1 MRKRYRLH
9 LQGRE
14 HLDRWL
20 VSYADYMTL
29 IFALFVVLYSVA
41 LVNKDKYR
49 AVIDGMTQAFNV
61 MQPRSDGLLEGQGKS
76 LLNNEVSAASP
87 VLESATARSPSL
99 APISGVPIAQDGMTL
114 AKIDTQL
121 QESMGSLVDAGV
133 VKLTLT
139 DNWLTVELSSGL
151 LFGSGSAFMSTNAD
165 PVLNTLSSILK
176 QVDNYVRVR
185 GYTDNQQINNE
196 IFRSNWTLSAARAE
210 AVLTALIAKGIAP
223 QRLAYEAYGEFSPF
237 TDNSTE
243 QGRLQN
249 RKVVVAISK
258 FAWVPPAP
266 VSTPPVQAVTETQVP
281 AVQQAV
287 EAGEVK
293 VITLPGGGIRITT
306 RQD

>member
-41 LVNKDKYR
+41 IVNKEEYR
-49 AVIDGMTQAFNV
+49 AVIEGMTQAFN
-61 MQPRSDGLLEGQGKS
+61 QAPRSDGLLEGRGNA
-76 LLNNEVSAASP
+76 LLDNPVSAAPSLLESQASASPSRAPITGTP
-87 VLESATARSPSL
+87 VL
-99 APISGVPIAQDGMTL
+99 QDGTAL
-114 AKIDTQL
+114 AQIDMQI
-121 QESMGSLVDAGV
+121 QESMGALVDAGV
-133 VKLTLT
+133 VKLAQD

-151 LFGSGSAFMSTNAD
+151 LFNSGSAFLGSNAA
-165 PVLNTLSSILK
+165 PVLDTLSGILK
-176 QVDNYVRVR
+176 PVDNYVRVR
-185 GYTDNQQINNE
+185 GYTDNQPINNE

-210 AVLTALIAKGIAP
+210 AVLNALVGKGVAP
-223 QRLAYEAYGEFSPF
+223 GRLAYEAYGEFSPF
-237 TDNSTE
+237 VDNGTE

-249 RKVVVAISK
+249 RKVVVAISR

-266 VSTPPVQAVTETQVP
+266 VKPLTAAPVQDAPQSVDSE
-281 AVQQAV
+281 
-287 EAGEVK
+287 K
-293 VITLPGGGIRITT
+293 IRVIALPGGGIRITT

>member
-76 LLNNEVSAASP
+76 LLNNEVSAATS
-87 VLESATARSPSL
+87 VLESAKARSPSQ
-99 APISGVPIAQDGMTL
+99 APISGVPILQDGMTL
-114 AKIDTQL
+114 AKIDSQL
-121 QESMGSLVDAGV
+121 QENMGSLVDAGV
-133 VKLTLT
+133 VKLTQD

-151 LFGSGSAFMSTNAD
+151 LFGSGSAFMSSNAD

-176 QVDNYVRVR
+176 PVDNYVRVR

-210 AVLTALIAKGIAP
+210 AVLTSLIAKGIAP

-237 TDNSTE
+237 SDNSTE

-258 FAWVPPAP
+258 FAWVPPPTP
-266 VSTPPVQAVTETQVP
+266 VPPVKPVTEEPVP

-293 VITLPGGGIRITT
+293 VISLPGGGIRITT

>member
-41 LVNKDKYR
+41 IVNKEEYR
-49 AVIDGMTQAFNV
+49 AVIEGMTQAFN
-61 MQPRSDGLLEGQGKS
+61 QAQRSDGLLEGRGNS
-76 LLNNEVSAASP
+76 LLDNPVSAAPSL
-87 VLESATARSPSL
+87 LESQASASPSR
-99 APISGVPIAQDGMTL
+99 APITGTPVSQDGTAL
-114 AKIDTQL
+114 AQIDMQI
-121 QESMGSLVDAGV
+121 QESMGALVDAGV
-133 VKLTLT
+133 VKLAQD

-151 LFGSGSAFMSTNAD
+151 LFNSGSAFLGNNAA
-165 PVLNTLSSILK
+165 PVLDTLSGILK
-176 QVDNYVRVR
+176 PVDNYVRVR
-185 GYTDNQQINNE
+185 GYTDNQPINNE

-210 AVLTALIAKGIAP
+210 AVLNALVGKGVAP
-223 QRLAYEAYGEFSPF
+223 GRLAYEAYGEFSPF
-237 TDNSTE
+237 VDNGTE

-249 RKVVVAISK
+249 RKVVVAISR

-266 VSTPPVQAVTETQVP
+266 VKPLTGAPVQDAPQSVDSE
-281 AVQQAV
+281 
-287 EAGEVK
+287 K
-293 VITLPGGGIRITT
+293 IRVIALPGGGIRITT

>member
-61 MQPRSDGLLEGQGKS
+61 MQPRSDGLLEGQGQS
-76 LLNNEVSAASP
+76 LLNNEISAAPS
-87 VLESATARSPSL
+87 VLESAMPPSPSL
-99 APISGVPIAQDGMTL
+99 APISGVPIKQDGMAL
-114 AKIDTQL
+114 AKIDMQL
-121 QESMGSLVDAGV
+121 KESMSALIEAGV
-133 VKLTLT
+133 VKLTLD

-151 LFGSGSAFMSTNAD
+151 LFGSGSAFMSTNAY
-165 PVLNTLSSILK
+165 PVLNTLSGILK
-176 QVDNYVRVR
+176 PVDNYVRVR

-237 TDNSTE
+237 AGNDSE

-258 FAWVPPAP
+258 FAWTPPAAPAKP
-266 VSTPPVQAVTETQVP
+266 VMVAPVP

>member
-41 LVNKDKYR
+41 IVNKEEYR
-49 AVIDGMTQAFNV
+49 AVIEGMTQAFN
-61 MQPRSDGLLEGQGKS
+61 QAPRSDGLLEGRGNA
-76 LLNNEVSAASP
+76 LLDNPVSAAPSL
-87 VLESATARSPSL
+87 LESQASASPSR
-99 APISGVPIAQDGMTL
+99 APITDTPVSQDGTAL
-114 AKIDTQL
+114 AQIDMQI
-121 QESMGSLVDAGV
+121 QESMGALVDAGV
-133 VKLTLT
+133 VKLAQD

-151 LFGSGSAFMSTNAD
+151 LFNSGSAFLGSNAA
-165 PVLNTLSSILK
+165 PVLDTLSGILK
-176 QVDNYVRVR
+176 PVDNYVRVR
-185 GYTDNQQINNE
+185 GYTDNQPINNE

-210 AVLTALIAKGIAP
+210 AVLNALVGKGVAP
-223 QRLAYEAYGEFSPF
+223 GRLAYEAYGEFSPF
-237 TDNSTE
+237 VDNGTE

-249 RKVVVAISK
+249 RKVVVAISR

-266 VSTPPVQAVTETQVP
+266 VKPLTVAPVQDAPQSVDSE
-281 AVQQAV
+281 
-287 EAGEVK
+287 K
-293 VITLPGGGIRITT
+293 IRVIALPGGGIRITT

>member
-41 LVNKDKYR
+41 IVNKEEYR
-49 AVIDGMTQAFNV
+49 AVIEGMTQAFN
-61 MQPRSDGLLEGQGKS
+61 QAPRSDGLLEGRGD
-76 LLNNEVSAASP
+76 NPVSAAPSL
-87 VLESATARSPSL
+87 LESQASASPSR
-99 APISGVPIAQDGMTL
+99 APITGTPVSQDGTAL
-114 AKIDTQL
+114 AQIDMQI
-121 QESMGSLVDAGV
+121 QESMGALVDAGV
-133 VKLTLT
+133 VKLAQD

-151 LFGSGSAFMSTNAD
+151 LFNSGSAFLGSNAA
-165 PVLNTLSSILK
+165 PVLDTLSGILK
-176 QVDNYVRVR
+176 PVDNYVRVR
-185 GYTDNQQINNE
+185 GYTDNQPINNE

-210 AVLTALIAKGIAP
+210 AVLNALVGKGVAP
-223 QRLAYEAYGEFSPF
+223 GRLAYEAYGEFSPF
-237 TDNSTE
+237 VDNGTE

-249 RKVVVAISK
+249 RKVVVAISR

-266 VSTPPVQAVTETQVP
+266 VKPLTVAPVQDAPQSVDSE
-281 AVQQAV
+281 
-287 EAGEVK
+287 K
-293 VITLPGGGIRITT
+293 IRVIALPGGGIRITT

>member
-1 MRKRYRLH
+1 M
-9 LQGRE
+9 
-14 HLDRWL
+14 
-20 VSYADYMTL
+20 
-29 IFALFVVLYSVA
+29 
-41 LVNKDKYR
+41 
-49 AVIDGMTQAFNV
+49 
-61 MQPRSDGLLEGQGKS
+61 
-76 LLNNEVSAASP
+76 
-87 VLESATARSPSL
+87 
-99 APISGVPIAQDGMTL
+99 
-114 AKIDTQL
+114 
-121 QESMGSLVDAGV
+121 
-133 VKLTLT
+133 
-139 DNWLTVELSSGL
+139 
-151 LFGSGSAFMSTNAD
+151 
-165 PVLNTLSSILK
+165 
-176 QVDNYVRVR
+176 R

-223 QRLAYEAYGEFSPF
+223 QRLAYEAYGGVFSF

-258 FAWVPPAP
+258 FAWVPPVP
-266 VSTPPVQAVTETQVP
+266 VSTPSVQPVTETPVP

>member
-61 MQPRSDGLLEGQGKS
+61 MQPRSDGLLEGQGQS
-76 LLNNEVSAASP
+76 LLNNEISAAPS
-87 VLESATARSPSL
+87 VLESAMPPSPSL
-99 APISGVPIAQDGMTL
+99 APISGVPIKQDGMAL

-121 QESMGSLVDAGV
+121 KESMSALIEAGV
-133 VKLTLT
+133 VKLTLD

-165 PVLNTLSSILK
+165 PVLNTLSGILK
-176 QVDNYVRVR
+176 PVDNYVRVR

-237 TDNSTE
+237 ARNDSE

-258 FAWVPPAP
+258 FAWTPPAAPAKP
-266 VSTPPVQAVTETQVP
+266 VMVAPVP

>member
-41 LVNKDKYR
+41 IVNKEEYR
-49 AVIDGMTQAFNV
+49 AVIEGMTQAFN
-61 MQPRSDGLLEGQGKS
+61 QAPRSDGLLEGRGNS
-76 LLNNEVSAASP
+76 LLDNPVSAAPSL
-87 VLESATARSPSL
+87 LESQASVSPSR
-99 APISGVPIAQDGMTL
+99 APITGTPVSQDGTAL
-114 AKIDTQL
+114 AQIDMQI
-121 QESMGSLVDAGV
+121 QESMGALVDAGV
-133 VKLTLT
+133 VKLAQD

-151 LFGSGSAFMSTNAD
+151 LFNSGSAFLGNNAA
-165 PVLNTLSSILK
+165 PVLDTLSGILK
-176 QVDNYVRVR
+176 PVDNYVRVR
-185 GYTDNQQINNE
+185 GYTDNQPINNE

-210 AVLTALIAKGIAP
+210 AVLNALVGKGVAP
-223 QRLAYEAYGEFSPF
+223 GRLAYEAYGEFSPF
-237 TDNSTE
+237 VDNGTE

-249 RKVVVAISK
+249 RKVVVAISR

-266 VSTPPVQAVTETQVP
+266 VKPLTAAPVQDAPQSVDSE
-281 AVQQAV
+281 
-287 EAGEVK
+287 K
-293 VITLPGGGIRITT
+293 IRVIALPGGGIRITT

>member
-41 LVNKDKYR
+41 IVNKEEYR
-49 AVIDGMTQAFNV
+49 AVIEGMTQAFN
-61 MQPRSDGLLEGQGKS
+61 QAPRSDGLLEGRGNS
-76 LLNNEVSAASP
+76 LLDNPVSAAPSL
-87 VLESATARSPSL
+87 LESQVSASPSR
-99 APISGVPIAQDGMTL
+99 APITGTPGSQDGTAL
-114 AKIDTQL
+114 AQIDMQI
-121 QESMGSLVDAGV
+121 QESMGALVDAGV
-133 VKLTLT
+133 VKLAQD

-151 LFGSGSAFMSTNAD
+151 LFNSGSAFLGNNAA
-165 PVLNTLSSILK
+165 PVLDTLSGILK
-176 QVDNYVRVR
+176 PVDNYVRVR
-185 GYTDNQQINNE
+185 GYTDNQPINNE

-210 AVLTALIAKGIAP
+210 AVLNALVGKGVAP
-223 QRLAYEAYGEFSPF
+223 GRLAYEAYGEFSPF
-237 TDNSTE
+237 VDNGTE

-249 RKVVVAISK
+249 RKVVVAISR

-266 VSTPPVQAVTETQVP
+266 VKPLTVAPVQDAPQSVDSE
-281 AVQQAV
+281 
-287 EAGEVK
+287 K
-293 VITLPGGGIRITT
+293 IRVIALPGGGIRITT

>member
-41 LVNKDKYR
+41 IVNKEEYR
-49 AVIDGMTQAFNV
+49 AVIEGMTQAFN
-61 MQPRSDGLLEGQGKS
+61 QAPRSDGLLEGRGNS
-76 LLNNEVSAASP
+76 LLDNPVSAAPSL
-87 VLESATARSPSL
+87 LESQASASPSQ
-99 APISGVPIAQDGMTL
+99 APITGTPVSQDGTAL
-114 AKIDTQL
+114 AQIDMQI
-121 QESMGSLVDAGV
+121 QESMGALVDAGV
-133 VKLTLT
+133 VKLAQD

-151 LFGSGSAFMSTNAD
+151 LFNSGSAFLGNNAA
-165 PVLNTLSSILK
+165 PVLDTLSGILK
-176 QVDNYVRVR
+176 PVDNYVRVR
-185 GYTDNQQINNE
+185 GYTDNQPINNE

-210 AVLTALIAKGIAP
+210 AVLNALVGKGVAP
-223 QRLAYEAYGEFSPF
+223 GRLAYEAYGEFSPF
-237 TDNSTE
+237 VDNGTE

-249 RKVVVAISK
+249 RKVVVAISR

-266 VSTPPVQAVTETQVP
+266 VKPLTAAPVQDAPQSVDSE
-281 AVQQAV
+281 
-287 EAGEVK
+287 K
-293 VITLPGGGIRITT
+293 IRVIALPGGGIRITT

>member
-49 AVIDGMTQAFNV
+49 AVIDGMTQAFSV
-61 MQPRSDGLLEGQGKS
+61 MPPLSDGLLEGQGTS
-76 LLNNEVSAASP
+76 LLNGEVSATSA
-87 VLESATARSPSL
+87 VLESARQDSPSI
-99 APISGVPIAQDGMTL
+99 APISGVPIKQDGTTL
-114 AKIDTQL
+114 ATIDTQL
-121 QESMGSLVDAGV
+121 QENMGSLVEAGV
-133 VKLTLT
+133 VKLTLD
-139 DNWLTVELSSGL
+139 DNWLTIELSSGL
-151 LFGSGSAFMSTNAD
+151 LFGSGSAFMSTNAE

-176 QVDNYVRVR
+176 PVDNYVRVR

-210 AVLTALIAKGIAP
+210 AVLTALIAKGVAP

-237 TDNSTE
+237 TGNDSE

-266 VSTPPVQAVTETQVP
+266 APVKPVTVEPVP

>member
-61 MQPRSDGLLEGQGKS
+61 MPPRSDGLLEGQGTS
-76 LLNNEVSAASP
+76 LLHGEVSATSA
-87 VLESATARSPSL
+87 VLESARQDSPSI
-99 APISGVPIAQDGMTL
+99 APISGVPIKQDGTTL
-114 AKIDTQL
+114 ATIDTQL
-121 QESMGSLVDAGV
+121 QENMGSLVEAGV
-133 VKLTLT
+133 VKLTLD

-151 LFGSGSAFMSTNAD
+151 LFGSGSAFMSTNAE

-176 QVDNYVRVR
+176 PVDNYVRVR

-210 AVLTALIAKGIAP
+210 AVLTALIAKGVAP
-223 QRLAYEAYGEFSPF
+223 RRLAYEAYGEFSPF
-237 TDNSTE
+237 AGNDSE

-266 VSTPPVQAVTETQVP
+266 APVKPVTVEPVP

>member
-41 LVNKDKYR
+41 IVNKEEYR
-49 AVIDGMTQAFNV
+49 AVIEGMTQAFN
-61 MQPRSDGLLEGQGKS
+61 QAPRSDGLLEGRGNS
-76 LLNNEVSAASP
+76 LLDNPVSAAPSL
-87 VLESATARSPSL
+87 LESQASASPSH
-99 APISGVPIAQDGMTL
+99 APITGTPVSQDGTAL
-114 AKIDTQL
+114 AQIDMQI
-121 QESMGSLVDAGV
+121 QESMGALVDAGV
-133 VKLTLT
+133 VKLAQD

-151 LFGSGSAFMSTNAD
+151 LFNSGSAFLGSNAA
-165 PVLNTLSSILK
+165 PVLDTLSGILK
-176 QVDNYVRVR
+176 PVDNYVRVR
-185 GYTDNQQINNE
+185 GYTDNQPINNE

-210 AVLTALIAKGIAP
+210 AVLNALVGKGVAP
-223 QRLAYEAYGEFSPF
+223 GRLAYEAYGEFSPF
-237 TDNSTE
+237 VDNGTE

-249 RKVVVAISK
+249 RKVVVAISR

-266 VSTPPVQAVTETQVP
+266 VKPLTVAPVQDAPQSVDSE
-281 AVQQAV
+281 
-287 EAGEVK
+287 K
-293 VITLPGGGIRITT
+293 IRVIALPGGGIRITT

>member
-41 LVNKDKYR
+41 IVNKEEYR
-49 AVIDGMTQAFNV
+49 AVIEGMTQAFN
-61 MQPRSDGLLEGQGKS
+61 QAPRSDGLLEGRGNS
-76 LLNNEVSAASP
+76 LLDNPVSAAPSL
-87 VLESATARSPSL
+87 LESQVSASPSR
-99 APISGVPIAQDGMTL
+99 APITGTPVSQDGTAL
-114 AKIDTQL
+114 AQIDMQI
-121 QESMGSLVDAGV
+121 QESMGALVDAGV
-133 VKLTLT
+133 VKLAQD

-151 LFGSGSAFMSTNAD
+151 LFNSGSAFLGSNAA
-165 PVLNTLSSILK
+165 PVLDTLSGILK
-176 QVDNYVRVR
+176 PVDNYVRVR
-185 GYTDNQQINNE
+185 GYTDNQPINNE

-210 AVLTALIAKGIAP
+210 AVLNALVGKGVAP
-223 QRLAYEAYGEFSPF
+223 GRLAYEAYGEFSPF
-237 TDNSTE
+237 VDNGTE

-249 RKVVVAISK
+249 RKVVVAISR

-266 VSTPPVQAVTETQVP
+266 VKPLTVAPVQDAPQSVDSE
-281 AVQQAV
+281 
-287 EAGEVK
+287 K
-293 VITLPGGGIRITT
+293 IRVIALPGGGIRITT

>member
-41 LVNKDKYR
+41 IVNKEEYR
-49 AVIDGMTQAFNV
+49 AVIEGMTQAFN
-61 MQPRSDGLLEGQGKS
+61 QAPRSDGLLEGRGNA
-76 LLNNEVSAASP
+76 LLDNPVSAAPSL
-87 VLESATARSPSL
+87 LESQASASPSR
-99 APISGVPIAQDGMTL
+99 APITGTPVSQDGTAL
-114 AKIDTQL
+114 AQIDMQI
-121 QESMGSLVDAGV
+121 QESMGALVDAGV
-133 VKLTLT
+133 VKLAQD

-151 LFGSGSAFMSTNAD
+151 LFNSGSAFLGNNAA
-165 PVLNTLSSILK
+165 PVLDTLSGILK
-176 QVDNYVRVR
+176 PVDNYVRVR
-185 GYTDNQQINNE
+185 GYTDNQPINNE

-210 AVLTALIAKGIAP
+210 AVLNALVGKGVAP
-223 QRLAYEAYGEFSPF
+223 GRLAYEAYGEFSPF
-237 TDNSTE
+237 VDNGTE

-249 RKVVVAISK
+249 RKVVVAISR

-266 VSTPPVQAVTETQVP
+266 VKPLTVASVQDAPQSVDSE
-281 AVQQAV
+281 
-287 EAGEVK
+287 K
-293 VITLPGGGIRITT
+293 IRVIALPGGGIRITT

>member
-41 LVNKDKYR
+41 IVNKEEYR
-49 AVIDGMTQAFNV
+49 AVIEGMTQAFN
-61 MQPRSDGLLEGQGKS
+61 QAPRSDGLLEGRGNS
-76 LLNNEVSAASP
+76 LLDNPVSAAPSL
-87 VLESATARSPSL
+87 LESQASASSSR
-99 APISGVPIAQDGMTL
+99 APITGTPVSQDGTAL
-114 AKIDTQL
+114 AQIDMQI
-121 QESMGSLVDAGV
+121 QESMGALVDAGV
-133 VKLTLT
+133 VKLAQD

-151 LFGSGSAFMSTNAD
+151 LFNSGSAFLGSNAA
-165 PVLNTLSSILK
+165 PVLDTLSGILK
-176 QVDNYVRVR
+176 PVDNYVRVR
-185 GYTDNQQINNE
+185 GYTDNQPINNE

-210 AVLTALIAKGIAP
+210 AVLNALVGKGVAP
-223 QRLAYEAYGEFSPF
+223 GRLAYEAYGEFSPF
-237 TDNSTE
+237 VDNGTE

-249 RKVVVAISK
+249 RKVVVAISR

-266 VSTPPVQAVTETQVP
+266 VKPLTVAPVQDAPQSVDSE
-281 AVQQAV
+281 
-287 EAGEVK
+287 K
-293 VITLPGGGIRITT
+293 IRVIALPGGGIRITT

>member
-41 LVNKDKYR
+41 IVNKEEYR
-49 AVIDGMTQAFNV
+49 AVIEGMTQAFN
-61 MQPRSDGLLEGQGKS
+61 QAPRSDGLLEGRGNS
-76 LLNNEVSAASP
+76 LLDKPVSAAPSL
-87 VLESATARSPSL
+87 LESQASASPSR
-99 APISGVPIAQDGMTL
+99 APITGTPVSQDGTAL
-114 AKIDTQL
+114 AQIDMQI
-121 QESMGSLVDAGV
+121 QESMGALVDAGV
-133 VKLTLT
+133 VKLAQD

-151 LFGSGSAFMSTNAD
+151 LFNSGSAFLGNNAA
-165 PVLNTLSSILK
+165 PVLDTLSGILK
-176 QVDNYVRVR
+176 PVDNYVRVR
-185 GYTDNQQINNE
+185 GYTDNQPINNE

-210 AVLTALIAKGIAP
+210 AVLNALVGKGVAP
-223 QRLAYEAYGEFSPF
+223 GRLAYEAYGEFSPF
-237 TDNSTE
+237 VDNGTE

-249 RKVVVAISK
+249 RKVVVAISR

-266 VSTPPVQAVTETQVP
+266 VKPLTGAPVQDAPQSVDSE
-281 AVQQAV
+281 
-287 EAGEVK
+287 K
-293 VITLPGGGIRITT
+293 IRVIALPGGGIRITT

>member
-41 LVNKDKYR
+41 IVNKEEYR
-49 AVIDGMTQAFNV
+49 AVIEGMTQAFN
-61 MQPRSDGLLEGQGKS
+61 QAPRSDGLLEGRGNS
-76 LLNNEVSAASP
+76 LLDNPVSAAPSL
-87 VLESATARSPSL
+87 LESQASASPSR
-99 APISGVPIAQDGMTL
+99 APITGTPVSHDGTALAQ
-114 AKIDTQL
+114 IDMQI
-121 QESMGSLVDAGV
+121 QESMGALVDAGV
-133 VKLTLT
+133 VKLAQD

-151 LFGSGSAFMSTNAD
+151 LFNSGSAFLGSNAA
-165 PVLNTLSSILK
+165 PVLDTLSGILK
-176 QVDNYVRVR
+176 PVDNYVRVR
-185 GYTDNQQINNE
+185 GYTDNQPINNE

-210 AVLTALIAKGIAP
+210 AVLNALVGKGVAP
-223 QRLAYEAYGEFSPF
+223 GRLAYEAYGEFSPF
-237 TDNSTE
+237 VDNGTE

-249 RKVVVAISK
+249 RKVVVAISR

-266 VSTPPVQAVTETQVP
+266 VKPLTGAPVQDAPQSVDSE
-281 AVQQAV
+281 
-287 EAGEVK
+287 K
-293 VITLPGGGIRITT
+293 IRVIALPGGGIRITT

>member
-41 LVNKDKYR
+41 IVNKEEYR
-49 AVIDGMTQAFNV
+49 AVIEGMTQAFN
-61 MQPRSDGLLEGQGKS
+61 QAPRSDGLLEGRGNF
-76 LLNNEVSAASP
+76 LLDNPVSAAPSL
-87 VLESATARSPSL
+87 LESQASASPSR
-99 APISGVPIAQDGMTL
+99 APITGTPVSQDGTAL
-114 AKIDTQL
+114 AQIDMQI
-121 QESMGSLVDAGV
+121 QESMGALVDAGV
-133 VKLTLT
+133 VKLAQD

-151 LFGSGSAFMSTNAD
+151 LFNSGSAFLGSNAA
-165 PVLNTLSSILK
+165 PVLDTLSGILK
-176 QVDNYVRVR
+176 PVDNYVRVR
-185 GYTDNQQINNE
+185 GYTDNQPINNE

-210 AVLTALIAKGIAP
+210 AVLNALVGNGVAP
-223 QRLAYEAYGEFSPF
+223 GRLAYEAYGEFSPF
-237 TDNSTE
+237 VDNGTE

-249 RKVVVAISK
+249 RKVVVAISR

-266 VSTPPVQAVTETQVP
+266 VKPLTVAPVQDAPQSVDSE
-281 AVQQAV
+281 
-287 EAGEVK
+287 K
-293 VITLPGGGIRITT
+293 IRVIALPGGGIRITT

>member
-41 LVNKDKYR
+41 IVNKEEYR
-49 AVIDGMTQAFNV
+49 AVIEGMTQAFN
-61 MQPRSDGLLEGQGKS
+61 QAPRSDGLLEGRGNS
-76 LLNNEVSAASP
+76 LLDNSVSAAPSL
-87 VLESATARSPSL
+87 LESQASESPSR
-99 APISGVPIAQDGMTL
+99 APITGTPVSQDGTAL
-114 AKIDTQL
+114 AQIDMQI
-121 QESMGSLVDAGV
+121 QESMGALVDAGV
-133 VKLTLT
+133 VKLAQD

-151 LFGSGSAFMSTNAD
+151 LFNSGSAFLGSNAA
-165 PVLNTLSSILK
+165 PVLDTLSGILK
-176 QVDNYVRVR
+176 PVDNYVRVR
-185 GYTDNQQINNE
+185 GYTDNQPINNE

-210 AVLTALIAKGIAP
+210 AVLNALVGKGVAP
-223 QRLAYEAYGEFSPF
+223 GRLAYEAYGEFSPF
-237 TDNSTE
+237 VDNGTE

-249 RKVVVAISK
+249 RKVVVAISR

-266 VSTPPVQAVTETQVP
+266 VKPLTVAPVQDAPQSVDSE
-281 AVQQAV
+281 
-287 EAGEVK
+287 K
-293 VITLPGGGIRITT
+293 IRVIALPGGGIRITT

>member
-41 LVNKDKYR
+41 IVNKEEYR
-49 AVIDGMTQAFNV
+49 AVIEGMTQAFN
-61 MQPRSDGLLEGQGKS
+61 QAPRSDGLLEGRGD
-76 LLNNEVSAASP
+76 NPVSAAPSL
-87 VLESATARSPSL
+87 LESQASASPSR
-99 APISGVPIAQDGMTL
+99 APITGTPVSQDGTAL
-114 AKIDTQL
+114 AQIDMQI
-121 QESMGSLVDAGV
+121 QESMGALVDAGV
-133 VKLTLT
+133 VKLAQD

-151 LFGSGSAFMSTNAD
+151 LFNSGSAFLGNNAA
-165 PVLNTLSSILK
+165 PVLDTLSGILK
-176 QVDNYVRVR
+176 PVDNYVRVR
-185 GYTDNQQINNE
+185 GYTDNQPINNE

-210 AVLTALIAKGIAP
+210 AVLNALVGKGVAP
-223 QRLAYEAYGEFSPF
+223 GRLAYEAYGEFSPF
-237 TDNSTE
+237 VDNGTE

-249 RKVVVAISK
+249 RKVVVAISR

-266 VSTPPVQAVTETQVP
+266 VKPLTVAPVQDAPQSVDSE
-281 AVQQAV
+281 
-287 EAGEVK
+287 K
-293 VITLPGGGIRITT
+293 IRVIALPGGGIRITT

>member
-41 LVNKDKYR
+41 IVNKEEYR
-49 AVIDGMTQAFNV
+49 AVIEGMTQAFN
-61 MQPRSDGLLEGQGKS
+61 QAPRSDGLLEGRGNS
-76 LLNNEVSAASP
+76 LLDNPVSAAPSL
-87 VLESATARSPSL
+87 LESQASSSPSRSPITGTPVS
-99 APISGVPIAQDGMTL
+99 QDGTAL
-114 AKIDTQL
+114 AQIDMQI
-121 QESMGSLVDAGV
+121 QESMGALVDAGV
-133 VKLTLT
+133 VKLAQD

-151 LFGSGSAFMSTNAD
+151 LFNSGSAFLGSNAA
-165 PVLNTLSSILK
+165 PVLDTLSGILK
-176 QVDNYVRVR
+176 PVDNYVRVR
-185 GYTDNQQINNE
+185 GYTDNQPINNE

-210 AVLTALIAKGIAP
+210 AVLNALVGKGVAP
-223 QRLAYEAYGEFSPF
+223 GRLAYEAYGEFSPF
-237 TDNSTE
+237 VDNGTE

-249 RKVVVAISK
+249 RKVVVAISR

-266 VSTPPVQAVTETQVP
+266 VKPLTVAPVQDAPQSVDSE
-281 AVQQAV
+281 
-287 EAGEVK
+287 K
-293 VITLPGGGIRITT
+293 IRVIALPGGGIRITT

>member
-41 LVNKDKYR
+41 IVNKEEYR
-49 AVIDGMTQAFNV
+49 AVIEGMTQAFN
-61 MQPRSDGLLEGQGKS
+61 QAPRSDGLLEGRGNS
-76 LLNNEVSAASP
+76 LLDNPVSAAPSL
-87 VLESATARSPSL
+87 LENQASASPSR
-99 APISGVPIAQDGMTL
+99 APITGTPVSQDGTAL
-114 AKIDTQL
+114 AQIDMQI
-121 QESMGSLVDAGV
+121 QESMGALVDAGV
-133 VKLTLT
+133 VKLAQD

-151 LFGSGSAFMSTNAD
+151 LFNSGSAFLGSNAA
-165 PVLNTLSSILK
+165 PVLDTLSGILK
-176 QVDNYVRVR
+176 PVDNYVRVR
-185 GYTDNQQINNE
+185 GYTDNQPINNE

-210 AVLTALIAKGIAP
+210 AVLNALVGKGVAP
-223 QRLAYEAYGEFSPF
+223 GRLAYEAYGEFSPF
-237 TDNSTE
+237 VDNGTE

-249 RKVVVAISK
+249 RKVVVAISR

-266 VSTPPVQAVTETQVP
+266 VKPLTAAPVQDAPQSVDSE
-281 AVQQAV
+281 
-287 EAGEVK
+287 K
-293 VITLPGGGIRITT
+293 IRVIALPGGGIRITT

>member
-41 LVNKDKYR
+41 IVNKEEYR
-49 AVIDGMTQAFNV
+49 AVIEGMTQAFN
-61 MQPRSDGLLEGQGKS
+61 QAPRSDGLLEGRGNS
-76 LLNNEVSAASP
+76 LLDNPVSAAPSL
-87 VLESATARSPSL
+87 LESQVSASPSR
-99 APISGVPIAQDGMTL
+99 APITGTPVSQDGTAL
-114 AKIDTQL
+114 AQIDMQI
-121 QESMGSLVDAGV
+121 QESMGALVDAGV
-133 VKLTLT
+133 VKLAQD

-151 LFGSGSAFMSTNAD
+151 LFNSGSAFLGSNAA
-165 PVLNTLSSILK
+165 PVLDTLSGILK
-176 QVDNYVRVR
+176 PVDNYVRVR
-185 GYTDNQQINNE
+185 GYTDNQPINNE

-210 AVLTALIAKGIAP
+210 AVLNALVGKGVAP
-223 QRLAYEAYGEFSPF
+223 GRLAYEAYGEFSPF
-237 TDNSTE
+237 VDNGTE

-249 RKVVVAISK
+249 RKVVVAISR

-266 VSTPPVQAVTETQVP
+266 VKPLTGAPVQDAPQSVDSE
-281 AVQQAV
+281 
-287 EAGEVK
+287 K
-293 VITLPGGGIRITT
+293 IRVIALPGGGIRITT